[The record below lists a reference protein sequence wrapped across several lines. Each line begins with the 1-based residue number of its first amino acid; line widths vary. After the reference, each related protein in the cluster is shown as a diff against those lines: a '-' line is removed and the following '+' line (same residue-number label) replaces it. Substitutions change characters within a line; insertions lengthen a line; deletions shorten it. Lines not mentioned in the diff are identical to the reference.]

1 MTTEPGNTSGHAHKS
16 AGRSAFSALSDEA
29 KAEFDQRL
37 GEVMEQFDETIN
49 EIRSNL
55 AATHGDQFDILIAK
69 YGPAAVRH
77 YREQTKSHCL
87 NVRLTDL
94 L

>member
-1 MTTEPGNTSGHAHKS
+1 MTTEPGSTIDHGHRS
-16 AGRSAFSALSDEA
+16 ADRNAFSALSDEA
-29 KAEFDQRL
+29 KAGFDQRL

-49 EIRSNL
+49 DFRSNV
-55 AATHGDQFDILIAK
+55 AATHGDHLDILMAK

-87 NVRLTDL
+87 HVRLTDL